1 MNQTIRK
8 SVSSGAMTDSQSMQR
23 PLDALVDDVA
33 LPGHR
38 QMVRHWFDLYA
49 AAGNRIPR
57 YRALD
62 PVRFPLALPDVWIVE
77 WRDDGRL
84 YFQLLGENLVEWYG
98 YSPKGK
104 AMEEVYPPAMV
115 PLINALSF
123 EVLGQPAVCYQR
135 AHSLTSHWSVPIPME
150 RVAFPMTDETG
161 RLRWVAG
168 ITTLFDSHGHGSGPV
183 SSRIAEEFWY
193 PLP

>member
-1 MNQTIRK
+1 MPQPE
-8 SVSSGAMTDSQSMQR
+8 QR
-23 PLDALVDDVA
+23 PFGALFDDVT

-38 QMVRHWFDLYA
+38 QMVQHWFDLYT

-57 YRALD
+57 YRDLD
-62 PVRFPLALPDVWIVE
+62 PLHFPLALPDIWIVE

-104 AMEEVYPPAMV
+104 AMEEIYPPAMV
-115 PLINALSF
+115 PLINALSHG
-123 EVLGQPAVCYQR
+123 VLGRPAINFQK
-135 AHSLTSHWSVPIPME
+135 AHSLTPHWSVAIPME
-150 RVAFPMTDETG
+150 RLAVPLADERG

-168 ITTLFDSHGHGSGPV
+168 ITIFLDGHGRGSGPV
-183 SSRIAEEFWY
+183 SSRVAEECWY
-193 PLP
+193 ALP